1 VLAYITCQQKLL
13 VFRHS
18 YEPEAGI
25 QVPAGTI
32 EEGEPPEQ
40 AVLCEAF
47 AETGLTGLM
56 GSVKRKNTG
65 EHTGLSWEECCVTC
79 SQCAAEREDQMQ
91 RVLVPEGMLYLS
103 LLEEQD
109 ETWEEESRC
118 AGSEHFFARNT
129 SEESEALLRAV
140 YTRLQTDGKR
150 SYFPEEPDESG
161 RMGSQNAT
169 WDSFSLVACSCDMAG
184 AMQNQSGS
192 WNLICHCR

>member
-1 VLAYITCQQKLL
+1 
-13 VFRHS
+13 
-18 YEPEAGI
+18 
-25 QVPAGTI
+25 
-32 EEGEPPEQ
+32 
-40 AVLCEAF
+40 
-47 AETGLTGLM
+47 
-56 GSVKRKNTG
+56 
-65 EHTGLSWEECCVTC
+65 
-79 SQCAAEREDQMQ
+79 MQ

-169 WDSFSLVACSCDMAG
+169 WDSFYAEPERVLESDMPLPMTLPGVRCIISLRR
-184 AMQNQSGS
+184 
-192 WNLICHCR
+192 L